1 MKWLKKK
8 CKKKNISH
16 LSKTYYSTNRT
27 NGVWIH
33 ILKKEKKKILI
44 THLCDSFLGPHAVIV
59 QSFFIFTVICCYIIW
74 NLSFQF
80 GVVVRV
86 VDQKS
91 LQWSCF
97 LSLHR
102 TGELTAGA
110 FPSPRMTS
118 WILDGKNRSSSAR
131 ECRYRHEGHVVVS
144 MHRPPSQ
151 SESPRTTRTSR
162 RDLRC
167 DGTFHRHENLKCWRD
182 ERR

>member
-1 MKWLKKK
+1 MNPHFKK
-8 CKKKNISH
+8 
-16 LSKTYYSTNRT
+16 R
-27 NGVWIH
+27 
-33 ILKKEKKKILI
+33 KKKILI

-59 QSFFIFTVICCYIIW
+59 QFFFVFFTVICCYIIW

-80 GVVVRV
+80 GVVVRA

-91 LQWSCF
+91 LQRSCF

-102 TGELTAGA
+102 AGKLTAGA

-118 WILDGKNRSSSAR
+118 WITDGKNRSSSAR

-167 DGTFHRHENLKCWRD
+167 DGTFHRHQNLKCWRD
-182 ERR
+182 ERRQSKKLESWRISDEECRSYLDRTPN